1 MVGLGEEVV
10 VVIGSPQ
17 AEEVVGVVVVV
28 VFQDFLVAPTG
39 VGAAATDG
47 ESDQAAEG
55 GLYSSAIYFLMIFLI
70 YFPKVEA

>member
-1 MVGLGEEVV
+1 MVGLGEEVM

-47 ESDQAAEG
+47 ESDQTAEG